1 MRRADWPVARSFNA
15 RSFQVNSNRDT
26 GLLPASN
33 AGKLHFRTCV
43 SVCVSCNDYTM
54 FWFVEVGRLFLMP
67 RQRTSL

>member
-15 RSFQVNSNRDT
+15 RSIQVNSNRDT

-33 AGKLHFRTCV
+33 AGKLHVRTCA
-43 SVCVSCNDYTM
+43 SGNDYTM